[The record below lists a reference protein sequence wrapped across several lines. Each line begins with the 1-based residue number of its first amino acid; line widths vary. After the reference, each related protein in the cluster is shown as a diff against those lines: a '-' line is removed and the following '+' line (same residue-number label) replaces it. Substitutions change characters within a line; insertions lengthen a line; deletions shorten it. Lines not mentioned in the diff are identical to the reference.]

1 MGSTQTSPHV
11 IPETAKR
18 LSGIQIPRRLWI
30 PDLAALARDDS
41 ERPLDNYRYRIIF
54 TQSFATRGMSA
65 DMLACGAGSAPA
77 AAACNRRTGTLKG
90 TVRGQE
96 RPAAPMGWTGTGP
109 DGEIPSAP
117 GLQSAP
123 KADSLGAPEGE
134 SHPASESPRPRKH
147 RPLSEKPPNWSA
159 AKRQP
164 LEREAHGRP
173 IAPSSA
179 PVPLHCS
186 TPGAGNCA
194 LELKA
199 FVSPFVTPNGAKR
212 RSGIQPLLWI
222 PGSR

>member
-1 MGSTQTSPHV
+1 MESTQTSPHV

-54 TQSFATRGMSA
+54 TLSLATRGMSA

-90 TVRGQE
+90 TVRGHD

-123 KADSLGAPEGE
+123 KADSLGVPGGE
-134 SHPASESPRPRKH
+134 SRPASKEPSSP
-147 RPLSEKPPNWSA
+147 EA
-159 AKRQP
+159 QA
-164 LEREAHGRP
+164 LERKAAELERCEAPASLARRGTRK
-173 IAPSSA
+173 
-179 PVPLHCS
+179 
-186 TPGAGNCA
+186 TDCA
-194 LELKA
+194 KQ
-199 FVSPFVTPNGAKR
+199 
-212 RSGIQPLLWI
+212 RSGPSLF
-222 PGSR
+222 